1 MDGEGMQ
8 VSCTLH
14 FKDNK
19 KGRLICWKRNIK
31 QHAWLIFG
39 DGKWIWTGV
48 TKKVKTKK
56 WHDCF
61 QINAIFWSSVH
72 RFFCQLAMR

>member
-1 MDGEGMQ
+1 MDGKGMQ

-31 QHAWLIFG
+31 QHAWLIFR

-48 TKKVKTKK
+48 TKK
-56 WHDCF
+56 
-61 QINAIFWSSVH
+61 
-72 RFFCQLAMR
+72 